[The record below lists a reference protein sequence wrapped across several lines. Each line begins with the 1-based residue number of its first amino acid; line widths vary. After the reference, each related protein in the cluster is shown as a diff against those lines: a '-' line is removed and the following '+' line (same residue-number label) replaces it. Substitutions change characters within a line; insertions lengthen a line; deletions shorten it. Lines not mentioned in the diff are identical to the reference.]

1 MVVSMMQF
9 IVELPESLSIKD
21 KRRVVNSL
29 KDKLQ
34 RKFKL
39 SASEV
44 DLQDSLAFSQIGVA
58 LVSNSRQFGEKVM
71 QKAMAFVEDEG
82 TVRLHDVSIF
92 SETF

>member
-1 MVVSMMQF
+1 MMQF